1 MNQPLVLDPADIEM
15 PRGRPVDESQLPR
28 MPEIP
33 RRRYLDPAFFALELE
48 HVWRKTWL
56 LVAHETEVPDVG
68 SYRLLDFLEMAPVF
82 LVRGKDRTVRAFLN
96 SCQHRGATV
105 LRAKEGCAKAL
116 SCQYHGWTYDLQGRL
131 VGVTQEQTFPH
142 LETGGRGLVELRCEQ
157 WGGLVFINFD
167 AKAPA
172 LLDWMTPSVVKRYDA
187 IHRHPM
193 RVVWRQSWIF
203 ECNWKLPV
211 EAFREAYHIE
221 TVHKKTVAQMIDCM
235 NARVELN
242 PNGHGTITVP
252 YWPRQA
258 MAAGEWDAV
267 PTLSNLARV
276 PGANVGELIE
286 GVVEGNWFP
295 NVSFAIQ
302 SVGFPIFTAWPIALD
317 RTRVEA
323 LWLGVDWG
331 DAPKSAEWEVLTA
344 GSEVVAHED
353 LQNLTSIQ
361 KSLAADPD
369 KGIPLSTKEIAIYQL
384 HAEIDKLIGAERV
397 ASHLRVPDLLARFE
411 V

>member
-1 MNQPLVLDPADIEM
+1 MNQPVVLDPADIEM

-28 MPEIP
+28 MPELP
-33 RRRYLDPAFFALELE
+33 RRRYLAPAFYQLERE

-68 SYRLLDFLEMAPVF
+68 SYRLLDFLDMAPVF
-82 LVRGKDRTVRAFLN
+82 LVRGKDRKIRAFLN

-116 SCQYHGWTYDLQGRL
+116 SCQYHGWTYDLQGKL
-131 VGVTQEQTFPH
+131 VGVTQEHTFPH
-142 LETGGRGLVELRCEQ
+142 LDCTDRGLPELRCEQ

-172 LLDWMTPSVVKRYDA
+172 LLDWMTPAVVQRYDA

-221 TVHKKTVAQMIDCM
+221 TVHKKTVAQMIDCQ

-242 PNGHGTITVP
+242 ANGHGTITVP

-258 MAAGEWDAV
+258 MAEGEWDAV
-267 PTLSNLARV
+267 PTLSGLARL

-302 SVGFPIFTAWPIALD
+302 GVGFPIFTAWPMGLD

-331 DAPKSAEWEVLTA
+331 DAPRSPEWEVLTA

-353 LQNLTSIQ
+353 LQNLASIQ

-369 KGIPLSTKEIAIYQL
+369 KGIPLATKEIAIYQL
-384 HAEIDKLIGAERV
+384 HAQIDKLIGADRIP
-397 ASHLRVPDLLARFE
+397 AHLRVPDLLARFE